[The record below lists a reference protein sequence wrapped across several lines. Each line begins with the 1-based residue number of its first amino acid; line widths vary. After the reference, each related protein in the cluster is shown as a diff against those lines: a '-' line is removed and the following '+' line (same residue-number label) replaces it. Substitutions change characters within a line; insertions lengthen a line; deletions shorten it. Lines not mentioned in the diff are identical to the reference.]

1 MPAVD
6 ATMPFEP
13 IPASVS
19 PRCRAWSLREARSE
33 YTAIRS
39 CTALTL
45 HESTMRSRPSPRR
58 SASSAL
64 SRAERTSASRIT
76 AAESRGVALAAFSSI
91 SRASSAWSRLPQF
104 TPMRTGRSCSI
115 AFSIIV
121 ANRASRFEPNPTLP
135 GLMRYFASASAHSR
149 TSASSRWPL

>member
-1 MPAVD
+1 
-6 ATMPFEP
+6 MPFEP

-39 CTALTL
+39 WTALTL
-45 HESTMRSRPSPRR
+45 QESTMRSRGSPIR
-58 SASSAL
+58 SASRAL

-76 AAESRGVALAAFSSI
+76 ALASSGEALAAFSSI

-104 TPMRTGRSCSI
+104 TPIRTGRSCSI

-121 ANRASRFEPNPTLP
+121 ANRASRLAPNPTLP
-135 GLMRYFASASAHSR
+135 GLMRYFSSATAHSR
-149 TSASSRWPL
+149 TSASSRCPL